1 VTARDRRPCDDA
13 GFTLIETVVGMVVM
27 SVFLALFTGSVVS
40 MFGSSNHSQAVAHSA
55 QEISNAFTKLD
66 RQVRYASYVGEPG
79 QDPNDGGNWY
89 VEFQNTNTNPATCY
103 QLRVDQGSETLQQ
116 RSWSGSGTPSGW
128 QQLATGVLNG
138 GGSGVDAPFVVT
150 AATGTVTSAE
160 LTVHLVTGEG
170 TGSNAAQSQSSMT
183 FTALNST
190 VTTPIRGICA
200 GMRP

>member
-1 VTARDRRPCDDA
+1 MRRPRGDA
-13 GFTLIETVVGMVVM
+13 GFTMIETAVGMVVM
-27 SVFLALFTGSVVS
+27 SVFLALFTGSVVA

-55 QEISNAFTKLD
+55 QEISIAFTKLD

-79 QDPNDGGNWY
+79 QDANDGGNWY
-89 VEFQNTNTNPATCY
+89 VEFEDANTTPATCY
-103 QLRVDQGSETLQQ
+103 QLRVDQNSQTLQQ
-116 RSWSGSGTPSGW
+116 RSWSGSGTPSAW
-128 QQLATGVLNG
+128 QQFATGVLNG
-138 GGSGVDAPFVVT
+138 GGTGAAAPFAVT
-150 AATGTVTSAE
+150 AASGTVTSAQ

-170 TGSNAAQSQSSMT
+170 SGSYAAQSQISMT

>member
-1 VTARDRRPCDDA
+1 MRRPSGDA

-27 SVFLALFTGSVVS
+27 SVFLALFTGSVVA

>member
-1 VTARDRRPCDDA
+1 MRRPRGDS

-27 SVFLALFTGSVVS
+27 SIFLAMFTGSVVM

-79 QDPNDGGNWY
+79 QDPNDGNNWY
-89 VEFQNTNTNPATCY
+89 VEFENTNTDPAMCY
-103 QLRVDQGSETLQQ
+103 QLRVDQSSDTLQQ
-116 RSWSGSGTPSGW
+116 RSWSGSGTPSAW

-138 GGSGVDAPFVVT
+138 GGSGADAPFALTPAT
-150 AATGTVTSAE
+150 ATVPSAE

-170 TGSNAAQSQSSMT
+170 SGSNAAQSESSMA

-190 VTTPIRGICA
+190 VTTPIRGFCA

>member
-1 VTARDRRPCDDA
+1 MRRSRGDA
-13 GFTLIETVVGMVVM
+13 GFTLIETAVGMVVM
-27 SVFLALFTGSVVS
+27 SVFLALFTGSVVA
-40 MFGSSNHSQAVAHSA
+40 MFRSSNHSQAVAHSA
-55 QEISNAFTKLD
+55 QQISNAFTRLD

-79 QDPNDGGNWY
+79 QDATDGGNWY
-89 VEFQNTNTNPATCY
+89 VEFEDSNTTPATCY
-103 QLRVDQGSETLQQ
+103 QLRIDQSSQTLQQ

-138 GGSGVDAPFVVT
+138 GGTGANAPFAVT
-150 AATGTVTSAE
+150 AAGATVTSAQ

-170 TGSNAAQSQSSMT
+170 TGSDSAQSQSTMT